1 MKILYLNHN
10 LKGEGTYFRA
20 FNLAR
25 ELAKRGLQYYT
36 KNMDGMEKIYEKFL
50 KKIVDKRKKIL

>member
-25 ELAKRGLQYYT
+25 KLAKRGLQYNT
-36 KNMDGMEKIYEKFL
+36 KNMDGMEKIYEKFF
-50 KKIVDKRKKIL
+50 KKNS

>member
-50 KKIVDKRKKIL
+50 KKNS